1 MQCDAARLGEL
12 NSVRATLSNE
22 VNVQCL
28 VSWPGVLSAPQL
40 PHVSSFRDTE
50 GPGERGE
57 LSKHWASRDSQAL
70 RVLCHVTLENR
81 VTLT

>member
-1 MQCDAARLGEL
+1 MQCDAPRLGEL

-28 VSWPGVLSAPQL
+28 VSWPELWPGVLSAPEL

-50 GPGERGE
+50 GPGEE
-57 LSKHWASRDSQAL
+57 S
-70 RVLCHVTLENR
+70 
-81 VTLT
+81 